1 MRKKRYKRKQKKKKT
16 ILNIL
21 KNYATVITI
30 GMSILAVIANIIIK
44 YYKNSISTDFYFQ
57 YLTVNID
64 NEDFVKNFK
73 NKEYGGYYHNV
84 LQALLTTMI

>member
-44 YYKNSISTDFYFQ
+44 YYKNSISTDFYF
-57 YLTVNID
+57 
-64 NEDFVKNFK
+64 
-73 NKEYGGYYHNV
+73 
-84 LQALLTTMI
+84 